1 MKQKKHSTEEII
13 RILRQADGD
22 GMIESICREHNISKA
37 TFHRWRR
44 KYGEMDLADAKRLK
58 ELERENAELKKML
71 AESMLK
77 NRVLEEVNAKKWYA
91 RRRRSKPSPMCSA
104 MDSAR
109 SVGRV
114 ATWVCLGP
122 PSVIQL
128 NYLSPIRSNY
138 TSALWRYPG
147 TIRATAIDESARY
160 WSGRAGRLAA
170 NRFSVSGGKRA

>member
-1 MKQKKHSTEEII
+1 MVSPAQKK
-13 RILRQADGD
+13 QPA
-22 GMIESICREHNISKA
+22 A
-37 TFHRWRR
+37 YVF
-44 KYGEMDLADAKRLK
+44 
-58 ELERENAELKKML
+58 
-71 AESMLK
+71 
-77 NRVLEEVNAKKWYA
+77 
-91 RRRRSKPSPMCSA
+91 A

-122 PSVIQL
+122 PSVIQS

-138 TSALWRYPG
+138 TTALWRYPG